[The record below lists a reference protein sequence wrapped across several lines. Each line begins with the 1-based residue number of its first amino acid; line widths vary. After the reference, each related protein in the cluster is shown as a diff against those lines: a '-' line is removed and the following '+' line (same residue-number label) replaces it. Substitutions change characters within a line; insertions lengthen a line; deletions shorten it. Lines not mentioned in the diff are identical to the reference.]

1 MMNVELTKDTIVRL
15 PKGTVIAVPDQEGK
29 RLIAFHN
36 AIAAVEKKEAKTKKG
51 AAK

>member
-1 MMNVELTKDTIVRL
+1 MMNVELTKDTVVRL
-15 PKGTVIAVPDQEGK
+15 PKGTVIAVSDEEGK

-36 AIAAVEKKEAKTKKG
+36 AVEKKEVKTKKG

>member
-15 PKGTVIAVPDQEGK
+15 PKGTVIAVPDAEGK

-36 AIAAVEKKEAKTKKG
+36 AVEKKETKKKG

>member
-1 MMNVELTKDTIVRL
+1 MMNVELTRDTVVRL

-36 AIAAVEKKEAKTKKG
+36 AVEAVEKKETKKKG

>member
-15 PKGTVIAVPDQEGK
+15 PKGTVIAVSDEEGK
-29 RLIAFHN
+29 RLIAFNN
-36 AIAAVEKKEAKTKKG
+36 AIAAVEKKEVKTKKG